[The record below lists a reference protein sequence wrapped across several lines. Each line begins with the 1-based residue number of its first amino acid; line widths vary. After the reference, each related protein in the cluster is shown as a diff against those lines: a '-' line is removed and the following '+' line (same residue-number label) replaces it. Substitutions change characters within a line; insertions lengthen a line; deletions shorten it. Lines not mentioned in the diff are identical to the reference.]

1 MCLLECCTELLV
13 NNLME
18 FGFIGNKE
26 IYSSLEPYNIMI
38 YCMAESASEQVELN
52 LAF

>member
-18 FGFIGNKE
+18 FVFKGKE
-26 IYSSLEPYNIMI
+26 MYSLLEPYNIMI
-38 YCMAESASEQVELN
+38 YCMAESASKQVELN

>member
-1 MCLLECCTELLV
+1 MCLIECCTELLV

-18 FGFIGNKE
+18 FGFIGKE
-26 IYSSLEPYNIMI
+26 IHSLLEPYNIMI

>member
-1 MCLLECCTELLV
+1 M

-18 FGFIGNKE
+18 FGFIRKE
-26 IYSSLEPYNIMI
+26 IYSLLEPYNIMI